1 MSSEH
6 KAEDKEK
13 LLGEK
18 ILKSKKLIPRASFE
32 SLARIHDVEKS
43 VVAKILTHEKKSSK
57 MASPAKKIRKS
68 SKLNLAETTFCD
80 EYDSASSSS
89 RSYETLQDA
98 IKSNALSDLYK
109 EGSFHFLLYK
119 IFAPEL
125 TSDNFII
132 SNSKLQ
138 PWLALNRDHR
148 RCWMR
153 LMNT

>member
-1 MSSEH
+1 MSEH
-6 KAEDKEK
+6 KAEDQEK

-32 SLARIHDVEKS
+32 SLARIHDVDKS
-43 VVAKILTHEKKSSK
+43 VVAKILTHQKTSSR
-57 MASPAKKIRKS
+57 MATPAKKIRKS
-68 SKLNLAETTFCD
+68 AKKNVAETTFCD
-80 EYDSASSSS
+80 ENDSASSSS

-109 EGSFHFLLYK
+109 EGSFHFLLYN

-125 TSDNFII
+125 TSENFII
-132 SNSKLQ
+132 SNFKVQ
-138 PWLALNRDHR
+138 PWSALNRDHR

-153 LMNT
+153 SMNI